1 MKVAHNKLNL
11 NTIRERCNLIH
22 GDKYIIPE
30 QEYISMYD
38 NINVICKK
46 HGEFKTTPKNI
57 VRGCSCPECPSGN
70 SPKKLTLQ
78 IINNKCK
85 KVHGDKYIIPEQEYI
100 NIHTSIKVFCNIH
113 KKIFPITPDNLLR
126 GRGCPICG
134 GHQKLTIENI
144 RKKCDIIH
152 KGKGYIIKDQE
163 YIKNNI
169 KITVN
174 CPQHGDWL
182 TTTKNLLDSKCGC
195 TKCNYSKGEY
205 KIETILNDNNISFE
219 NQKKFKDC
227 KYLKELPFDFYLSD
241 YNTCIE
247 YDGIQHTK
255 PIKRFGGEKRFEN
268 VKRNDKIKTE
278 YCKNNNINIIRINY
292 NDNIEEKLKELLNI

>member
-57 VRGCSCPECPSGN
+57 VRGCSCPECP
-70 SPKKLTLQ
+70 
-78 IINNKCK
+78 
-85 KVHGDKYIIPEQEYI
+85 
-100 NIHTSIKVFCNIH
+100 
-113 KKIFPITPDNLLR
+113 
-126 GRGCPICG
+126 
-134 GHQKLTIENI
+134 
-144 RKKCDIIH
+144 